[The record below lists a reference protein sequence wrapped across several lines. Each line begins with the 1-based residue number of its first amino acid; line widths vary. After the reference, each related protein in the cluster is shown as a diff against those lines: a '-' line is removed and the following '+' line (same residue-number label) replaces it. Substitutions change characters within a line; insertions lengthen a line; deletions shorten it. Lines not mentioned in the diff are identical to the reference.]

1 MIRTRKGKAWWGRS
15 PSSRKAARASAS
27 KRVINKI
34 RISKIK
40 TRVKKALPITGK
52 PEGVVS
58 LRVAQKVIMSGV
70 TKGVL
75 KLNRASRI
83 VSRLAKKLKQASLA
97 AKNS

>member
-15 PSSRKAARASAS
+15 PSSRKAARSSAS
-27 KRVINKI
+27 KHIINKM
-34 RISKIK
+34 RRSKIK
-40 TRVKKALPITGK
+40 TCTKKALPGVGNQ
-52 PEGVVS
+52 EGVIS
-58 LRVAQKVIMSGV
+58 LRVAQKVIMGGV
-70 TKGVL
+70 AKGVL